1 MLSGDTKNRN
11 VGLFFALTFVYAW
24 IFWLPSVLVGFR
36 LITLPFDVEAY
47 SLVAVLIGAFA
58 PLFAAVTLIVRQKG
72 WSGARQLIR
81 RGLDFRVKP
90 IYILA
95 SLLLPLGIAA
105 GAHYFT
111 IFTGIDDLPSTFLP
125 EGLPVPAIIVS
136 IPYFLMMLLFGGG
149 QEEFGWRGFAQDPLQ
164 KRFGIVKGSMLL
176 GAIWGLWH
184 LPLWYMPGD
193 AHSYYPFVAFVIF
206 TTSFSVQIGWL
217 YNASG
222 KKLLVPWLLHAMG
235 NTVAPLFP
243 AFHFAPG
250 LKQPGYW
257 VFAGANALVSL
268 IIGVWFIKPHEMSE
282 SKQEETRPRS

>member
-11 VGLFFALTFVYAW
+11 VGLFFALTFAYAW
-24 IFWLPSVLVGFR
+24 ILWLPSVLVGFGV
-36 LITLPFDVEAY
+36 ITLPFDVEAY

-72 WSGARQLIR
+72 WSGARELIR
-81 RGLDFRVKP
+81 RGFDFHVKP

-95 SLLLPLGIAA
+95 SLLLPLAIAA

-111 IFTGIDDLPSTFLP
+111 IFT
-125 EGLPVPAIIVS
+125 
-136 IPYFLMMLLFGGG
+136 
-149 QEEFGWRGFAQDPLQ
+149 
-164 KRFGIVKGSMLL
+164 
-176 GAIWGLWH
+176 
-184 LPLWYMPGD
+184 
-193 AHSYYPFVAFVIF
+193 
-206 TTSFSVQIGWL
+206 TSFSVQLGWL

-222 KKLLVPWLLHAMG
+222 KKLLVPWLFHAMG

-257 VFAGANALVSL
+257 VFAGANALASL
-268 IIGVWFIKPHEMSE
+268 IIGVWFIKPYEMSG
-282 SKQEETRPRS
+282 SKQGETHPTS